1 MTTPEAKARQQIDA
15 ILGSAG
21 WLVQDYATRNIHAG
35 PGVAIREFPLNQGH
49 GTADYLL
56 YVDQQAVG
64 VLEAKRVGETLSA
77 VEVQTEKYATGLPD
91 ELPAPHRPLPFQYQ
105 STGVETFFT
114 NLLDPE
120 PRARPLY
127 APHRPEALAEWS
139 GLRPGLGA
147 AAPASAP
154 MAAESGR
161 GGYASTL
168 RARLRNLPALGESG
182 MRVAQV
188 RAITNLEQSL
198 AQDRPRALI
207 QMATGTGKTFAAVTS
222 IYRLIKFGGAR
233 RVLFLVDRA
242 NLGTQAEGEFQRYT
256 TPDDGRKFTELYNV
270 QHLTSN
276 SIE

>member
-1 MTTPEAKARQQIDA
+1 
-15 ILGSAG
+15 
-21 WLVQDYATRNIHAG
+21 
-35 PGVAIREFPLNQGH
+35 
-49 GTADYLL
+49 
-56 YVDQQAVG
+56 
-64 VLEAKRVGETLSA
+64 
-77 VEVQTEKYATGLPD
+77 
-91 ELPAPHRPLPFQYQ
+91 
-105 STGVETFFT
+105 
-114 NLLDPE
+114 
-120 PRARPLY
+120 
-127 APHRPEALAEWS
+127 
-139 GLRPGLGA
+139 
-147 AAPASAP
+147 
-154 MAAESGR
+154 MAAESNR
-161 GGYASTL
+161 GYVSTL
-168 RARLRNLPALGESG
+168 RARLRNLPTLDVSD

-256 TPDDGRKFTELYNV
+256 TPDDGRKFTEIYNV